1 MPKYTF
7 KLWDDD
13 GGVEDDIGV
22 TLPDADIAFKY
33 GCEVVSEMMNC
44 RERRTR
50 SWQLDVYEDDHKK
63 VFEIPFAA
71 LDRTLDHLN
80 AVMRQPVQE
89 GARQTQ
95 SVKDTQ
101 QAARI
106 AVRET
111 KSPVARSRG
120 KPSLAADR
128 GRKVVRDFR

>member
-22 TLPDADIAFKY
+22 NLPDADIAFRY
-33 GCEVVSEMMNC
+33 ACEVVSEMMNC

-50 SWQLDVYEDDHKK
+50 SWQLDVYDNDHKK

-80 AVMRQPVQE
+80 SVMRQAVQE
-89 GARQTQ
+89 SARQTR

-101 QAARI
+101 QSARI
-106 AVRET
+106 MVRET
-111 KSPVARSRG
+111 KSLVARSRG
-120 KPSLAADR
+120 KPYLAADR

>member
-22 TLPDADIAFKY
+22 NLPDADTAFRY
-33 GCEVVSEMMNC
+33 ACEVVSEMMNC

-71 LDRTLDHLN
+71 LDRTLNHLN
-80 AVMRQPVQE
+80 AVMPQAVE
-89 GARQTQ
+89 ESARQIR
-95 SVKDTQ
+95 SVKDTF

-106 AVRET
+106 TVGEA
-111 KSPVARSRG
+111 KPLVARSPG
-120 KPSLAADR
+120 KPYLAADR
-128 GRKVVRDFR
+128 GRKVIRDFR